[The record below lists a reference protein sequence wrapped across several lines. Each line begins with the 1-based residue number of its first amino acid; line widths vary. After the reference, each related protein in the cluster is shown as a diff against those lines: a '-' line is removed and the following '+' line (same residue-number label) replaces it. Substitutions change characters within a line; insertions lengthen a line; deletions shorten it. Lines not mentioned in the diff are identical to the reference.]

1 LNYERLEAMESEVVT
16 IRSLMEEFGYTFNGA
31 KRRIY
36 LLYNEGLIEPL
47 IDTDSWA
54 HTKR

>member
-1 LNYERLEAMESEVVT
+1 MESEVVT